1 MLFRKTMHTP
11 GALLLLCSSLLLSPQ
26 LCRAYDMVDPV
37 FTPYFPNGTV
47 DYAQVPLYA
56 QLCVDNGVDVV
67 LLGGSTAEW
76 SSLTSDERLSLLHAW
91 RNALDGID
99 YGKKKKNNKNK
110 NETGHSK
117 QSPTKPTILFHSGD
131 VSVANAKYLTS
142 QAAAR
147 GADEILIVS
156 PMVMRPATLPDL
168 VDVLQDIAAQ
178 SSLPMFYYH
187 YPALYGVDF
196 NMHDL
201 LTMAKRIPTLKG
213 VKYIDPDMKVLAS
226 AAGVADAGF
235 TLYNNDPLLAG
246 LAVGSKGAISYT
258 TIFPLAR
265 QMQQAYAK
273 GDFAGAQ
280 QAQLSILAYDAII
293 GQFGGKP
300 AARSLPGLFDPR
312 IKIGPPRSPL
322 KVISDDDLA
331 GLKAA
336 LQSAGFLP
344 KSEL

>member
-99 YGKKKKNNKNK
+99 YGKKKNNNKNK

-117 QSPTKPTILFHSGD
+117 QSRTKPTILFHSGD

-142 QAAAR
+142 QAAA
-147 GADEILIVS
+147 
-156 PMVMRPATLPDL
+156 T
-168 VDVLQDIAAQ
+168 
-178 SSLPMFYYH
+178 
-187 YPALYGVDF
+187 
-196 NMHDL
+196 
-201 LTMAKRIPTLKG
+201 
-213 VKYIDPDMKVLAS
+213 
-226 AAGVADAGF
+226 
-235 TLYNNDPLLAG
+235 
-246 LAVGSKGAISYT
+246 
-258 TIFPLAR
+258 
-265 QMQQAYAK
+265 
-273 GDFAGAQ
+273 
-280 QAQLSILAYDAII
+280 
-293 GQFGGKP
+293 
-300 AARSLPGLFDPR
+300 
-312 IKIGPPRSPL
+312 
-322 KVISDDDLA
+322 
-331 GLKAA
+331 
-336 LQSAGFLP
+336 
-344 KSEL
+344 